1 MTNQIFPKISENDL
15 SNLPS
20 SAEAKFYRACRDQ
33 LSDEI
38 IVIHSLSLMSPI
50 STGGHSIGECDF
62 VIFDPNNGVLVVEV
76 KGGGVTFNP
85 KDDQGW
91 RSIDRNG
98 RQHIIK
104 DPFKHSEKYRVR
116 VLNLLTKD
124 ILKGSNISFPTGHSV
139 AFPDINHSN
148 LQNMVSHNRPREI
161 ILCAEDLTK
170 LDSWYLSSVKYWN
183 AKSGNQ
189 YKLSKANIDEICRK
203 LLKPVHARPSLA
215 NDLND
220 IEAQRIKLTDEQG
233 RLLQF
238 LGGQTRANIIGG
250 AGTGKTV
257 IARQVSQNLASVGK
271 KTALICYNRALGDNL
286 KESAGN
292 NSGITAGSFHSFFQH
307 VLGDHFGHYFRR
319 AKENFGREDE
329 WDIVRPFAYS
339 LFLEEHGPQFDAIV
353 VDEAQDFRPDYWLA
367 IEDLIRDQK
376 DGSFYVF
383 SDTNQKIFTNT
394 SDIPQLSPDFL
405 LFSNCRNTRQIH
417 LEAYK
422 NYVGPQISPPLIE
435 GDDIEE
441 FDDKSLMSQLE
452 YLQKTLTYLIKEQKA
467 DPESIHILVANSQ
480 DQFSKFGELQ
490 NLGAPLNFQASEFPI
505 SGSIGF
511 STIKKFK
518 GLEAPIVFLW
528 GLNDLTD
535 DEVSEMRYVGIT
547 RAKSLLYLVN

>member
-1 MTNQIFPKISENDL
+1 
-15 SNLPS
+15 
-20 SAEAKFYRACRDQ
+20 
-33 LSDEI
+33 
-38 IVIHSLSLMSPI
+38 
-50 STGGHSIGECDF
+50 
-62 VIFDPNNGVLVVEV
+62 
-76 KGGGVTFNP
+76 
-85 KDDQGW
+85 
-91 RSIDRNG
+91 
-98 RQHIIK
+98 
-104 DPFKHSEKYRVR
+104 
-116 VLNLLTKD
+116 LLKKD
-124 ILKGSNISFPTGHSV
+124 ILKGSNISFPAGHSV

-161 ILCAEDLTK
+161 ILCAEDLMK
-170 LDSWYLSSVKYWN
+170 LESWYLSSVKYWN
-183 AKSGNQ
+183 AKSDNK
-189 YKLSKANIDEICRK
+189 YKLSKPNIEEICLK

-215 NDLND
+215 NDLNHM
-220 IEAQRIKLTDEQG
+220 EAQRIKLTDEQS

-257 IARQVSQNLASVGK
+257 IARQVSENLASAGK

-292 NSGITAGSFHSFFQH
+292 SSDITAGSFHSFFQH
-307 VLGDHFGHYFRR
+307 VLGGHFDHYFRR
-319 AKENFGREDE
+319 AKENFAREDE

-353 VDEAQDFRPDYWLA
+353 VDEGQDFRPDYWLA
-367 IEDLIRDQK
+367 IEDLIRDPK

-394 SDIPQLSPDFL
+394 GDIPQLSPDFL
-405 LFSNCRNTRQIH
+405 LFSNCRNTQQIH

-422 NYVGPQISPPLIE
+422 NYVGPKISPPLME
-435 GDDIEE
+435 GDEIEVY
-441 FDDKSLMSQLE
+441 DDKSLISQLE
-452 YLQKTLTYLIKEQKA
+452 YLQKTLTYLIKERKA
-467 DPESIHILVANSQ
+467 DPESIQILVANSQ
-480 DQFSKFGELQ
+480 DQFSKFEELR
-490 NLGAPLNFQASEFPI
+490 NLGAPLKFQASEFPI
-505 SGSIGF
+505 IGSIGF

-528 GLNDLTD
+528 GLSDLPH

>member
-1 MTNQIFPKISENDL
+1 
-15 SNLPS
+15 
-20 SAEAKFYRACRDQ
+20 
-33 LSDEI
+33 
-38 IVIHSLSLMSPI
+38 
-50 STGGHSIGECDF
+50 
-62 VIFDPNNGVLVVEV
+62 
-76 KGGGVTFNP
+76 
-85 KDDQGW
+85 
-91 RSIDRNG
+91 
-98 RQHIIK
+98 
-104 DPFKHSEKYRVR
+104 
-116 VLNLLTKD
+116 
-124 ILKGSNISFPTGHSV
+124 
-139 AFPDINHSN
+139 
-148 LQNMVSHNRPREI
+148 
-161 ILCAEDLTK
+161 
-170 LDSWYLSSVKYWN
+170 
-183 AKSGNQ
+183 
-189 YKLSKANIDEICRK
+189 
-203 LLKPVHARPSLA
+203 
-215 NDLND
+215 
-220 IEAQRIKLTDEQG
+220 
-233 RLLQF
+233 
-238 LGGQTRANIIGG
+238 
-250 AGTGKTV
+250 
-257 IARQVSQNLASVGK
+257 
-271 KTALICYNRALGDNL
+271 
-286 KESAGN
+286 
-292 NSGITAGSFHSFFQH
+292 
-307 VLGDHFGHYFRR
+307 
-319 AKENFGREDE
+319 
-329 WDIVRPFAYS
+329 
-339 LFLEEHGPQFDAIV
+339 V

-376 DGSFYVF
+376 DGAFYVF